1 MKKRSLSPRT
11 LGILAV
17 VGVLLYGGLGWK
29 VLVSPKHAAGAELD
43 AQIAE
48 TGILVAQARARANGA
63 AQPPKITVAD
73 IFRLAKA
80 MPSQVDMP
88 GILLELSEKADETG
102 ISFDSITPS
111 SPVANTGYVTVPV
124 NLVFSGNFYELSDF
138 LFRLRTLVSVHD
150 RRLHATGR
158 LFSVE
163 TISFA
168 ESQAS
173 FPDIQATLGLSA
185 FVYGTDGAADVPP
198 AAAATPA
205 PSSAEP
211 SPNVP
216 PVEGATAAGA
226 TP

>member
-48 TGILVAQARARANGA
+48 TGILVAQARAQADGA

-88 GILLELSEKADETG
+88 GILLELSQKADETG
-102 ISFDSITPS
+102 ISFESITPS
-111 SPVANTGYVTVPV
+111 SPIANTGYVTVPV

-150 RRLHATGR
+150 RRLNATGR

-163 TISFA
+163 TIAFA
-168 ESQAS
+168 ESDVS
-173 FPDIQATLGLSA
+173 FPDIRATLGLNA
-185 FVYGTDGAADVPP
+185 FVYGTNGAAGAPP
-198 AAAATPA
+198 AAAATPPA
-205 PSSAEP
+205 ASAEP
-211 SPNVP
+211 SSEVP
-216 PVEGATAAGA
+216 PVDGATAAGA